1 METPVPRLESD
12 HSCVFCERKFS
23 TNMDLEK
30 HYDNEHKRVMF
41 RCVACTDII
50 SLFPTY
56 KEAKEHSG
64 KEHRVCLEIAAQSS
78 IFLPEKLVRFRYT
91 DYHSFII
98 VNHELCWPQVYSV

>member
-12 HSCVFCERKFS
+12 YSCVFCERKFS

-30 HYDNEHKRVMF
+30 HYDNEHKKEMF
-41 RCVACTDII
+41 RCVACTDIV

-56 KEAKEHSG
+56 KEAKEHSE

-78 IFLPEKLVRFRYT
+78 IFLPEKLVRFRYA
-91 DYHSFII
+91 DYNSS
-98 VNHELCWPQVYSV
+98 Q